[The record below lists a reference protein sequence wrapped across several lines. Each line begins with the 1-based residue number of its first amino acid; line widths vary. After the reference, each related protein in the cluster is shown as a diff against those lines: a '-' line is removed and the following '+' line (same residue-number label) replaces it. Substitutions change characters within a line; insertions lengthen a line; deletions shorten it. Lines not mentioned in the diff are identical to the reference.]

1 MTKIIRITESNLKT
15 IIEHIVKE
23 QLELNK
29 INPISWVESNIDKVQ
44 KFFEAKDIVEN
55 TGKKIYNSNA
65 LEVKSYPYRA
75 MKEKEDAFCHQAMSA
90 YSTNLF
96 GENISSIIGY
106 LNEVKGG
113 ARVFLRGTS
122 KVPRFTKIS
131 SGYETDV
138 KNNEIGRQIA
148 VQNPN
153 KTLNEYLKLVEN
165 NINSKNYYNTK
176 SQYVKNLK

>member
-15 IIEHIVKE
+15 IINHIVKE
-23 QLELNK
+23 QLELSK
-29 INPISWVESNIDKVQ
+29 MNPISWVKSNIDKVQ

-55 TGKKIYNSNA
+55 TGKRIYNSGS

-75 MKEKEDAFCHQAMSA
+75 MKDKEDAFCHQAMSA
-90 YSTNLF
+90 YSTSLF

-113 ARVFLRGTS
+113 VRIFFKGTS

-153 KTLNEYLKLVEN
+153 KTLNEYLKLIEN